1 MYARHTFEGPRLS
14 KILLIDDDR
23 EVRLSIRTV
32 LESVGHEVIDC
43 ASAAEGMSAAK
54 NNAFDAAIVDLILP
68 DVDGLEVISEMRK
81 NLPNLKVIAISGGGE
96 MLKKSYLPVAE
107 AFGAIASLEK
117 PFEAQTLIDAVNNAV
132 AT

>member
-1 MYARHTFEGPRLS
+1 MG

-43 ASAAEGMSAAK
+43 SSAIEGIDAAK
-54 NNAFDAAIVDLILP
+54 KNYFDTAIVDLILP
-68 DVDGLEVISEMRK
+68 DMDGLEAIGEMRK
-81 NLPNLKVIAISGGGE
+81 SVPDLKVIAISGGGE